1 MAVFPFIYEML
12 KNGKVYIL
20 NLAKIDRWVNR
31 KNGEKERKQLEFYWG
46 CIKRRKEICILTSI
60 FLNDTINYID
70 VINKS

>member
-20 NLAKIDRWVNR
+20 NLAKIDRWVNQ

-46 CIKRRKEICILTSI
+46 CIKRRKGICILTSI

-70 VINKS
+70 IINKS